1 MQSLLELVEYGT
13 PVIPSTPGGVVY
25 ERFEREID
33 TMAIAV
39 VDDDD
44 RPIGLIERNAFM
56 LKFSS
61 QYGRALYI
69 RRPAELLMDRDPIMV
84 DSGADPTLFTR
95 SALSDRPS
103 DLLKGFI
110 VTFDGR
116 YAGVGSALSL
126 LKMANNANL
135 RHLHTMEG
143 ELKAR
148 DQLLSVMSH
157 EIRTPL
163 NGVLSV
169 AEIINHELTQEELR
183 PHVHAI
189 IDSGGL
195 LLRLMNDS
203 LDFFR
208 GEGGVLDL
216 HEDSFDVARLVG
228 DAGALWK
235 ARATQAG
242 LVLELAYDGPDDI
255 WALGDTIRIKQ
266 IFNNLI
272 GNALKFASEGV
283 VKVTLHAGIRDSY
296 ITLTGEVADQGPGIA
311 ADKLAAIFDP
321 YAQTTEGR
329 SKGGAGLGLAVCRQ
343 LTEKMNGGIRCESV
357 LGEGARFIF
366 DIVLFSVPAPIVEI
380 EEAAEEMGASGLH
393 VLIADDNATNR
404 FVAESLCKIVGCTC
418 ESVEDGA
425 QAVEAARTGR
435 FDLVLMDI
443 MMPVMDGIEAVR
455 RLRSDPATAALPV
468 IALTANGDPKDALG
482 YMAAGMNAV
491 VEKPI
496 RPEFLFAAMQAAV
509 EDVEART
516 ATSAAA

>member
-1 MQSLLELVEYGT
+1 MQSMLELVEYGRPVT
-13 PVIPSTPGGVVY
+13 PNLLGGDVY

-39 VDDDD
+39 VTEDGI
-44 RPIGLIERNAFM
+44 PIGLIERNTFM
-56 LKFSS
+56 LKFASP
-61 QYGRALYI
+61 YGRALYS
-69 RRPAELLMDRDPIMV
+69 RRPVELLMDRDPII
-84 DSGADPTLFTR
+84 ADYDADVTQFTR
-95 SALSDRPS
+95 KALTDRPS

-110 VTFDGR
+110 VTIQDR

-126 LKMANNANL
+126 LKTANTANV
-135 RHLHTMEG
+135 RHLRMAES

-169 AEIINHELTQEELR
+169 AEIINHELTQEALR
-183 PHVHAI
+183 PHVQAI

-216 HEDSFDVARLVG
+216 HEDSFEVARLLA

-235 ARATQAG
+235 ARASQAG
-242 LVLELAYDGPDDI
+242 LVLELVYEGPDDI

-272 GNALKFASEGV
+272 GNALKFASKGV
-283 VKVTLHAGIRDSY
+283 VRVTLSARVEDRY
-296 ITLTGEVADQGPGIA
+296 VDLFGEVSDQGPGVPQ
-311 ADKLAAIFDP
+311 DKLATIFDP
-321 YAQTTEGR
+321 YAQTDVGR
-329 SKGGAGLGLAVCRQ
+329 SHGGAGLGLAVCRQ
-343 LTEKMNGGIRCESV
+343 LVEKMGGAIRCESV
-357 LGEGARFIF
+357 LGQGARFLF
-366 DIVLFSVPAPIVEI
+366 NLVLFSVPAPVMEI
-380 EEAAEEMGASGLH
+380 EEAADEMAASGLH

-418 ESVEDGA
+418 ESVADGA
-425 QAVEAARTGR
+425 EAVAEARSGR

-455 RLRSDPATAALPV
+455 ALRADPATSRLPV
-468 IALTANGDPKDALG
+468 IALTANGDPKDALQ

-496 RPEFLFAAMQAAV
+496 RAEFLFAAMQAAMN
-509 EDVEART
+509 DADAR
-516 ATSAAA
+516 AAA

>member
-1 MQSLLELVEYGT
+1 MQSLLEVVNYGT
-13 PVIPSTPGGVVY
+13 PVSLSTPGGNVY
-25 ERFEREID
+25 DRFEREID
-33 TMAIAV
+33 TMAVAV
-39 VDDDD
+39 VDEAD

-56 LKFSS
+56 LKVSS
-61 QYGRALYI
+61 QYGRALYM
-69 RRPAELLMDRDPIMV
+69 RRAAALLMDRDPIVV
-84 DSGADPTLFTR
+84 DSGADPTQFTR
-95 SALSDRPS
+95 TALSDRPS

-110 VTFDGR
+110 VTVEGR
-116 YAGVGSALSL
+116 YAGVGSTLSL

-135 RHLHTMEG
+135 RHLHMVEG

-183 PHVHAI
+183 PHVRAI

-216 HEDSFDVARLVG
+216 HEDSFDVAGLLD

-235 ARATQAG
+235 ARAVQANLG
-242 LVLELAYDGPDDI
+242 LELAYDGPDDI

-272 GNALKFASEGV
+272 GNALKFASQGV
-283 VKVTLHAGIRDSY
+283 VKVTLTAHCYDNYVELACV
-296 ITLTGEVADQGPGIA
+296 VADEGPGIPS
-311 ADKLAAIFDP
+311 DKLAAIFDP
-321 YAQTTEGR
+321 YAQTDAGR
-329 SKGGAGLGLAVCRQ
+329 SHGGAGLGLAVCRQ
-343 LTEKMNGGIRCESV
+343 LVEKMSGSIRCESS
-357 LGEGARFIF
+357 LGEGAQFHFNLI
-366 DIVLFSVPAPIVEI
+366 LFAVPAPVVEI
-380 EEAAEEMGASGLH
+380 EVAADEIGGGALH

-418 ESVEDGA
+418 ESVENGA
-425 QAVEAARTGR
+425 EALEAVRTGR

-455 RLRSDPATAALPV
+455 RLRADPATAGLPV

-496 RPEFLFAAMQAAV
+496 RPEFLFAAMQAAM
-509 EDVEART
+509 EDLEKR
-516 ATSAAA
+516 AAA